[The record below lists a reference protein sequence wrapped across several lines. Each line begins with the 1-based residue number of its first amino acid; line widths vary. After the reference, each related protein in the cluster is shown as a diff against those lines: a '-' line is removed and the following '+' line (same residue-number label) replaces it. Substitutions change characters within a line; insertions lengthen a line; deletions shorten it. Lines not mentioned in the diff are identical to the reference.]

1 MAAAS
6 FRETEAAAACK
17 VSEYRLKPLKQA
29 EAVIGAYQKIEETAV
44 GGYKKIERKFVDT
57 FLEKAE
63 DSGRNGEVPPNSED

>member
-1 MAAAS
+1 M
-6 FRETEAAAACK
+6 
-17 VSEYRLKPLKQA
+17 
-29 EAVIGAYQKIEETAV
+29 IGAYQKIEETAV